1 MNEAKR
7 QEIIDLLFEIQ
18 DSFSPLKNNLVYL
31 SKVASY
37 TELIHS
43 RYHLRLSIN
52 DLLFSCRAL
61 RDVLNNG

>member
-1 MNEAKR
+1 MNKAKR

-18 DSFSPLKNNLVYL
+18 DSFSPLKNNLEYL
-31 SKVASY
+31 SKVSSY
-37 TELIHS
+37 TELIHF

-61 RDVLNNG
+61 RDVFNDE